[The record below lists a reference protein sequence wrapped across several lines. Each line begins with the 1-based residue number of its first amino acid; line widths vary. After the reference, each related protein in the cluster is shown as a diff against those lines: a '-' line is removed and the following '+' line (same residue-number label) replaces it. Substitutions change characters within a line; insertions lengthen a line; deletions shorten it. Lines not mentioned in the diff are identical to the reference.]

1 MNTSAARWLP
11 LTGIVFVGLIVA
23 GILTGGDTPSVSD
36 SPEEIAAFYTDN
48 KDRLRIGVQIFGI
61 GLVVAV
67 FFASYLRS
75 VLDRGDGENGLLSRV
90 AFAGIILFAIGGAI
104 DATLLIAMIEIVDDV
119 DPTQIQT
126 LQGVWDN
133 DYIPLAVGLSLFNL
147 ASGLSIVMHRS
158 LPVWLG
164 WLAIVIG
171 IVAVSPVGFFAFL
184 ATGVWILI
192 VRVMLLITEG
202 RASTPVVE

>member
-1 MNTSAARWLP
+1 MNSSAARWLP

-36 SPEEIAAFYTDN
+36 SPEQIAAFYTDN
-48 KDRLRIGVQIFGI
+48 EDRLRIGILIFVI
-61 GLVVAV
+61 GAVAAV

-75 VLDRGDGENGLLSRV
+75 VLDRGDGENGLLSGV
-90 AFAGIILFAIGGAI
+90 AFAGIVIFAVGGAI
-104 DATLLIAMIEIVDDV
+104 DTTLLVAMIEIVDDV
-119 DPTQIQT
+119 DATQIQT

-133 DYIPLAVGLSLFNL
+133 DFIPFAVGFALFNL

-171 IVAVSPVGFFAFL
+171 IVAMTPVGFFAFP
-184 ATGVWILI
+184 ATGLWILI
-192 VRVMLLITEG
+192 VCVMLLITEG